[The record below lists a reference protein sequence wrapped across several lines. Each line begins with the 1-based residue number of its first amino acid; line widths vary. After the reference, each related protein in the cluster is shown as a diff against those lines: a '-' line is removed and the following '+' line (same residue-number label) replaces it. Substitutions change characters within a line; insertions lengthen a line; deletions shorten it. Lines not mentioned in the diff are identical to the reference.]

1 MRKLVLLIIISFWG
15 CEDNIELLDD
25 ISVNDTIGD
34 VIDEVTTA
42 YTIPRDPIV
51 WFPFN
56 GSTEDKS
63 GNKLHGVLYEGKYTS
78 CRNENEISSL
88 ELDIDDNP
96 GWGEEN
102 DRVEILYDPIMNVD
116 NITISAWVNLNE
128 KTGDFAGRSHSIVSR
143 WSLVFNGTPE
153 EKLSYAFYINS
164 DLNIEFAYNDNSKGI
179 TNLFT
184 SEEVISYGEWN
195 HVVVTVDKINTRL
208 YLNGS
213 LIKEEDTIEDF
224 ALPKTDID
232 LFLGERKQYNGYW
245 YHLDGKLDDVGIW
258 GRALTPCEI
267 NDLYIQ

>member
-1 MRKLVLLIIISFWG
+1 MRKWLFLSVLFVWGCGNDLDELVLTEIEEEIIG
-15 CEDNIELLDD
+15 YKL
-25 ISVNDTIGD
+25 
-34 VIDEVTTA
+34 
-42 YTIPRDPIV
+42 PHDPIA

-56 GSTEDKS
+56 NNTEDES
-63 GNKLHGVLYEGKYTS
+63 GNELHGILYEGEYSS
-78 CRNENEISSL
+78 CRNENEVSSL

-128 KTGDFAGRSHSIVSR
+128 KTGDFANRNHSIVSR
-143 WSLVFNGTPE
+143 WSLVFDGTPE
-153 EKLSYAFYINS
+153 DKLSYAFYINS
-164 DLNIEFAYNDNSKGI
+164 NLNIEFAYSDNTRGE

-184 SEEVISYGEWN
+184 SEEVINYGEWV
-195 HVVVTVDKINTRL
+195 HVAVSIDNINTRL

-213 LIKEEDTIEDF
+213 LIKEEDTIENIQ
-224 ALPKTDID
+224 LPQTDIN
-232 LFLGERKQYNGYW
+232 LILGERQQYNGYW
-245 YHLDGKLDDVGIW
+245 YHLNGKLDDIGIW